1 MLFGRIEGFHCI
13 GKYARKSS
21 EQKQMFKTGMVAMLE
36 EIEPQAV
43 LVHGFMPDSVFGD
56 FKDIVPLYRYASEF
70 ERTHIKEGA

>member
-1 MLFGRIEGFHCI
+1 
-13 GKYARKSS
+13 
-21 EQKQMFKTGMVAMLE
+21 MLE

-56 FKDIVPLYRYASEF
+56 FKDAVPLYRYASEF